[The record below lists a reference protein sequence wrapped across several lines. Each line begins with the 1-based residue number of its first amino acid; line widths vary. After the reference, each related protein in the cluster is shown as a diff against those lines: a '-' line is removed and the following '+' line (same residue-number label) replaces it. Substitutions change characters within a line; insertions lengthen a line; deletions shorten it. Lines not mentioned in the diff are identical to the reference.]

1 MNFSKLAKAIAP
13 ALFATLAI
21 ATPAP
26 AQDFAPPESADIRP
40 GAMTDTGGNR
50 CTANFIFS
58 DDAGTLYLGQAAH
71 CASVAVAGANGCEA
85 TSQPL
90 GANVDVAGASEPGTL
105 AYSSWLTMQEVG
117 ETDESACQYNDFALV
132 RLDPADVD
140 AVNPT
145 IPLLGGP
152 TGIADSTQRGDPVY
166 SYARSPLR
174 LGLDVLSPLVGTS
187 LGQRADGW
195 THDVRTVPPGI
206 PGDSGA
212 GFVDASGR
220 AFGVLSTL
228 ELLPRPATNGVS
240 DLSRALAYLE
250 RHSSLDVALVPG
262 TESFRG
268 GGLIERLLPRRG
280 GLGLAL
286 RRARLSG

>member
-13 ALFATLAI
+13 ALLATLAI

-40 GAMTDTGGNR
+40 GAMTDTGGNQ

-71 CASVAVAGANGCEA
+71 CASAADEGANGCEA
-85 TSQPL
+85 PSQPL
-90 GANVDVAGASEPGTL
+90 GARVDVAGASEPGTL

-132 RLDPADVD
+132 RLDPADGD

-145 IPLLGGP
+145 IPVFGGP
-152 TGIADSTQRGDPVY
+152 TGIADSTQRGDTVY

-174 LGLDVLSPLVGTS
+174 LGLDALAPLVGTS

-195 THDVRTVPPGI
+195 THDVLTVPPGI

-228 ELLPRPATNGVS
+228 ELLPRPATNGVG

-268 GGLIERLLPRRG
+268 RGLIERVLPRRG
-280 GLGLAL
+280 GPGLAL